1 MEDEMDVMAILDM
14 VSSGKISP
22 DEGVELLEALKAS
35 HPQKVRPMRPG
46 IPAGLQI
53 YGPR

>member
-22 DEGVELLEALKAS
+22 DEGVELLGSSESQPSPKKYAL
-35 HPQKVRPMRPG
+35 
-46 IPAGLQI
+46 
-53 YGPR
+53 